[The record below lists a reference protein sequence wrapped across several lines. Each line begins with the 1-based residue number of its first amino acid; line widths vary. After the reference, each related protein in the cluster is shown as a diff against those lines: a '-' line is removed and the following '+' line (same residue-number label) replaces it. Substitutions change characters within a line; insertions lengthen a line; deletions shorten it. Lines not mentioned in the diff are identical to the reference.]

1 MKRYFNFLI
10 WGLSVSFAFFSGNAK
25 EKFHSPVKKW
35 EDVKFISHATGDLLL
50 DVFRSDDKQIRPAIL
65 CLHGGFW
72 AKGSKKFMHPLAL
85 DLVEKGYIAVCS
97 NYRLTDVAPA
107 PAQRLAWRSPHVGA
121 AVSLARG
128 EARLPDILELEH
140 ARVAD
145 GQRAVEQH
153 LTPPRA
159 RPIAPLPCFFCMSR
173 ANKPPP

>member
-35 EDVKFISHATGDLLL
+35 EDVKFISHSTGDLLL

-97 NYRLTDVAPA
+97 NYRLTDVAHA
-107 PAQRLAWRSPHVGA
+107 PAQLHDVFSAIRFLREKALQYG
-121 AVSLARG
+121 L
-128 EARLPDILELEH
+128 
-140 ARVAD
+140 
-145 GQRAVEQH
+145 
-153 LTPPRA
+153 
-159 RPIAPLPCFFCMSR
+159 
-173 ANKPPP
+173 